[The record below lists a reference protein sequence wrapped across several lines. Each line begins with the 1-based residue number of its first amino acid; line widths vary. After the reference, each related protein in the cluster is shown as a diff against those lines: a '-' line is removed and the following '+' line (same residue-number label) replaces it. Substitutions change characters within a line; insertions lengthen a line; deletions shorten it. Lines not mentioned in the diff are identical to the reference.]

1 MPPDIDESTTNELD
15 IHEETYI
22 IINHKEEN
30 RSMKIISK
38 ITSAAFALGL
48 ALSFTSCENKQVLKL
63 YSWTYYT
70 PSDVVAD
77 FEKEFDCK
85 VVVTEYD
92 SNETMFNKLVNGG
105 AKSFDIV
112 VPSQDYVSIMLK
124 KNMLQPIH
132 QANFTNRD
140 KINPKLLEK
149 ISYDP
154 EMKYAVPYYFG
165 AAGIS
170 VNKKKVPAG
179 SYEKTWN
186 IFADPAFKGH
196 ASMMDDYRE
205 VMGDALAYKGYSVCT
220 ADDGEL
226 KEITDLIKNDWIPNI
241 VKFDAEGFGK
251 DFARGDLWLCQG
263 YAECVYGEVPE
274 AEWDETIDFFIPE
287 DGGPSYLDS
296 MCILK
301 DSKNAALA
309 TDFINFIHRP
319 ENYAKFLDFFRFPCY
334 VNLEAEKYMTSK
346 PMYQASIMDKCELKN
361 DLGKNLD
368 KYYNFWESLRISN

>member
-1 MPPDIDESTTNELD
+1 
-15 IHEETYI
+15 
-22 IINHKEEN
+22 
-30 RSMKIISK
+30 MKIISK
-38 ITSAAFALGL
+38 FFVAAIGMLAALCL
-48 ALSFTSCENKQVLKL
+48 ASCEKKQVLKL

-70 PSDVVAD
+70 PTDVVEA

-85 VVVTEYD
+85 VIVTEYD

-105 AKSFDIV
+105 SKSFDIV
-112 VPSQDYVSIMLK
+112 VPSQDYVSIMIA
-124 KNMLQPIH
+124 KNMLQPVV
-132 QANFTNRD
+132 QEKFTNREN
-140 KINPKLLEK
+140 INPAVLAKVT
-149 ISYDP
+149 YDP

-170 VNKKKVPAG
+170 VNKKKVPG
-179 SYEKTWN
+179 GNYERTWN
-186 IFADPAFKGH
+186 IFADSQFKGH

-220 ADDGEL
+220 TNDNEL
-226 KEITDLIKNDWIPNI
+226 QEISDLIKNNWVPNI

-274 AEWDETIDFFIPE
+274 EEWDDTIDFFIPE
-287 DGGPSYLDS
+287 NGGPSYLDS

-301 DSKNAALA
+301 DSKNAELA
-309 TDFINFIHRP
+309 TEFINFIHRP

-334 VNLEAEKYMTSK
+334 VNLKAEEFMQTK
-346 PMYQASIMDKCELKN
+346 PMYPASIMEKCELKN
-361 DLGKNLD
+361 DLGKDID
-368 KYYNFWESLRISN
+368 KYYSIWENLRISN

>member
-1 MPPDIDESTTNELD
+1 M
-15 IHEETYI
+15 
-22 IINHKEEN
+22 
-30 RSMKIISK
+30 K
-38 ITSAAFALGL
+38 ITSKIIFAVSLVIAAMGL
-48 ALSFTSCENKQVLKL
+48 VSCEKKQVLKL

-70 PSDVVAD
+70 PTDVVKA
-77 FEKEFDCK
+77 FEEEFDCK

-112 VPSQDYVSIMLK
+112 VPSQDYVSIMMA
-124 KNMLQPIH
+124 KNMLQPIV
-132 QANFTNRD
+132 QEKFTNKN
-140 KINPKLLEK
+140 KINPKVLEK
-149 ISYDP
+149 VTYDP
-154 EMKYAVPYYFG
+154 TMTYAVPYYFG

-186 IFADPAFKGH
+186 IFADSQFKGK

-205 VMGDALAYKGYSVCT
+205 VIGDALAYQGKSVST
-220 ADDGEL
+220 KNDAEL
-226 KEITDLIKNDWIPNI
+226 KAAVDLVKGKWVPNI

-263 YAECVYGEVPE
+263 YAEVIYGEVPE
-274 AEWDETIDFFIPE
+274 EDWDSTIDFFIPE

-301 DSKNAALA
+301 ESKNAELA
-309 TDFINFIHRP
+309 TEFINFIHRP

-334 VNLEAEKYMTSK
+334 VNLEAEKYMTTK
-346 PMYQASIMDKCELKN
+346 PMYPAEIMEKCELKN
-361 DLGKNLD
+361 DLGDYLE
-368 KYYNFWESLRISN
+368 KYYSLWEKIRISN

>member
-1 MPPDIDESTTNELD
+1 
-15 IHEETYI
+15 
-22 IINHKEEN
+22 
-30 RSMKIISK
+30 MKLISK
-38 ITSAAFALGL
+38 ISTGMLALGL
-48 ALSFTSCENKQVLKL
+48 SLSLVSCEKKQILKL

-70 PSDVVAD
+70 PTDVVAE

-92 SNETMFNKLVNGG
+92 SNETMFNKLINGG

-112 VPSQDYVSIMLK
+112 VPSQDYVSIMLQK
-124 KNMLQPIH
+124 KMLQPIH
-132 QANFTNRD
+132 QSKFTNRD

-154 EMKYAVPYYFG
+154 KMTYAVPYYFG
-165 AAGIS
+165 AAGIC
-170 VNKKKVPAG
+170 VNKKKVPNS
-179 SYEKTWN
+179 SYERSWN
-186 IFADPAFKGH
+186 IFADPTFKGH

-205 VMGDALAYKGYSVCT
+205 VMGDALSYKGYSVCT
-220 ADDGEL
+220 TSDNEL
-226 KEITDLIKNDWIPNI
+226 DEITEMIRTKWIPNI

-274 AEWDETIDFFIPE
+274 EEWENTIDFFIPE
-287 DGGPSYLDS
+287 EGGPSYLDS

-301 DSKNAALA
+301 ASKNAALA
-309 TDFINFIHRP
+309 SEFINFIHRP

-334 VNLEAEKYMTSK
+334 VNLEAEKYMSSK
-346 PMYQASIMDKCELKN
+346 PMYPASIMDKCELKN
-361 DLGKNLD
+361 DLGENLD
-368 KYYNFWESLRISN
+368 KYYSRWESLRISN